1 MKCPKCGIDLMIQ
14 SAYDE
19 TVVEGDTEYTYTVR
33 ERMCPNPRC
42 ENYLD
47 TVDVDRKIIGVKNAV
62 DNSAGEEVIRV

>member
-1 MKCPKCGIDLMIQ
+1 MKCPKCGIEMMIQ

-19 TVVEGDTEYTYTVR
+19 TVLEGETEYTYTVR

-47 TVDVDRKIIGVKNAV
+47 TVDIDRKITRISET
-62 DNSAGEEVIRV
+62 SADEEVMER

>member
-1 MKCPKCGIDLMIQ
+1 MKCPKCGIEMMIQ

-19 TVVEGDTEYTYTVR
+19 TVLEGETEYTYTVR

-47 TVDVDRKIIGVKNAV
+47 TVDIDRKITRISET
-62 DNSAGEEVIRV
+62 SADEEVIQR